1 MKKKVLLFLM
11 MGLMCLCLAG
21 CCENP
26 HDTVT
31 IYNKNAAVF
40 DNISIPV
47 KDGYFYDDYEK
58 FTVDEDTIGITIYFS
73 ADSDDTWD
81 TIKE

>member
-1 MKKKVLLFLM
+1 MKKKILLFLIAS
-11 MGLMCLCLAG
+11 LVCLCLTG
-21 CCENP
+21 CDNP